1 MHVVIAYMTQTAAQN
16 LFYSLWKR
24 DLIHTR
30 PLWNINL
37 WLFQIKSFI
46 SACLF
51 FHSLSPFTL
60 KIICN
65 THSLSTSVHY
75 SKLVNLA
82 IVKAKVAMRSVKKFT
97 SQHDK
102 SVCSAKSWGQDKSR
116 INACQ
121 SSTQRRGRLNP
132 NANDEFALNNLFT
145 QWQKRNGKVTCIHK
159 WRSTTVILQG
169 KRTVWVKMRE
179 REELSMR
186 QHFCKC
192 RLCVSEQVGQV
203 RTSPSIGITIT
214 LCVDYE

>member
-1 MHVVIAYMTQTAAQN
+1 MVQFFNIAVPKYESILWSENGACSKSLQHKLQHRTFLTACEKGA
-16 LFYSLWKR
+16 WC
-24 DLIHTR
+24 I
-30 PLWNINL
+30 WNINV

-102 SVCSAKSWGQDKSR
+102 SVCSAKSWGQYKSCV
-116 INACQ
+116 NTCQ

-132 NANDEFALNNLFT
+132 NTDDEFALNNLFS

-159 WRSTTVILQG
+159 WRNNA
-169 KRTVWVKMRE
+169 RE
-179 REELSMR
+179 KTETD
-186 QHFCKC
+186 K
-192 RLCVSEQVGQV
+192 VNTSERKSV
-203 RTSPSIGITIT
+203 
-214 LCVDYE
+214 L

>member
-1 MHVVIAYMTQTAAQN
+1 MIPIPKYESILWSENGACSN
-16 LFYSLWKR
+16 SLWHKLQHR
-24 DLIHTR
+24 TFFTACEKGAWYIHI
-30 PLWNINL
+30 PLWNIHL

-97 SQHDK
+97 SQHHK
-102 SVCSAKSWGQDKSR
+102 SVCSAKSWGQDKSC
-116 INACQ
+116 INTCQ

-132 NANDEFALNNLFT
+132 NANDEFALNNLFS

-159 WRSTTVILQG
+159 RRNTAREKTVID
-169 KRTVWVKMRE
+169 KVNTMRE
-179 REELSMR
+179 RECAANNWQLLT
-186 QHFCKC
+186 F
-192 RLCVSEQVGQV
+192 
-203 RTSPSIGITIT
+203 
-214 LCVDYE
+214 

>member
-1 MHVVIAYMTQTAAQN
+1 M
-16 LFYSLWKR
+16 
-24 DLIHTR
+24 IHTR

-116 INACQ
+116 INTCQ
-121 SSTQRRGRLNP
+121 SSTQRRGWLNP
-132 NANDEFALNNLFT
+132 NTNDEFALNNLFT

-159 WRSTTVILQG
+159 WRNTTVISGGGNSNGWICVRVREKEYATTFLQN
-169 KRTVWVKMRE
+169 VY
-179 REELSMR
+179 
-186 QHFCKC
+186 
-192 RLCVSEQVGQV
+192 CV
-203 RTSPSIGITIT
+203 
-214 LCVDYE
+214 